1 MSLTLERVFSCA
13 AAVFSF
19 REDEPHQE
27 HSFFAD
33 LYETYR
39 RQYERMRTADFS
51 PVHDLARAANRL
63 TAPVQHLVHE
73 GLNTAE
79 SSGQYVYDTLVP
91 YQVEERL
98 SAVREATYAQI
109 TEAWNSVKN
118 IRERLETARF
128 LSHRRQAL
136 QQQLKGYRVM
146 LHRMLENSHA
156 ADIPR
161 QQMAILMRRITE
173 CNESLEGLEKRAQ
186 SAFVQATGFAMKNL
200 APFLPTAEEPRRFA
214 TYSTDPL
221 LGIATYP
228 LGFHLFI
235 LALTEIP
242 LRTMLYR
249 RGFVKKR
256 IGPVSYYYHP
266 GAAGDSLDGS
276 RSFSFDSATNGNSM
290 DDMSDTSS
298 SSSSS
303 DNEVIPI
310 VFVHGI
316 GIGLISYMPLIDAL
330 LKTGRPLFLPEIP
343 YVSGFRPWQSPNAV
357 LSPQVVTSTLSAML
371 ASHGFLRATFSGHSY
386 GTSWLSYMCKYA
398 EHAVASLMFIDPIC
412 FCLHA
417 PRLTKSFVYARPDP
431 GTISYIVRTDVIVN
445 WTIQR
450 SFPWAWIIL
459 FTEQIRVPTTVFL
472 SEKDALVPS
481 VKVESYLSD
490 HQVPM
495 CDFKPDMKMDHFESK
510 SVVNGCVFRGD
521 GHGGWT
527 ERPDGYVPVLAMAA
541 EILCQRASR
550 SRRRDD

>member
-1 MSLTLERVFSCA
+1 
-13 AAVFSF
+13 
-19 REDEPHQE
+19 
-27 HSFFAD
+27 
-33 LYETYR
+33 
-39 RQYERMRTADFS
+39 MRAADFS
-51 PVHDLARAANRL
+51 PVQDLANRL
-63 TAPVQHLVHE
+63 AAPVQHFVHE
-73 GLNTAE
+73 GLHTAE

-91 YQVEERL
+91 SQVEERLNFVRQATHQVEERL
-98 SAVREATYAQI
+98 SLVRQATYAQI

-118 IRERLETARF
+118 MRERLETARF
-128 LSHRRQAL
+128 LSHRRHSL

-173 CNESLEGLEKRAQ
+173 CNEALEGLEKRAQ
-186 SAFVQATGFAMKNL
+186 SAFVQATGFARKNL
-200 APFLPTAEEPRRFA
+200 AAFLPTVEEPRRFA
-214 TYSTDPL
+214 TYSADPL

-242 LRTMLYR
+242 LRAMLYG

-266 GAAGDSLDGS
+266 GAAGDSLDDE
-276 RSFSFDSATNGNSM
+276 RSFSFDPAPNNSNI
-290 DDMSDTSS
+290 DDISDTSS
-298 SSSSS
+298 SSSS
-303 DNEVIPI
+303 DHEVIPI

-398 EHAVASLMFIDPIC
+398 EHAVASLQFIDPIC

-417 PRLTKSFVYARPDP
+417 PRLTKSFVYTRPDP
-431 GTISYIVRTDVIVN
+431 GTISYIIRTDVVVN

-481 VKVESYLSD
+481 VKVDSYLRD

-510 SVVNGCVFRGD
+510 SVVNGCIFRGD

-527 ERPDGYVPVLAMAA
+527 ERPNGYVPVIAMSA

-550 SRRRDD
+550 SRRPDS

>member
-1 MSLTLERVFSCA
+1 
-13 AAVFSF
+13 
-19 REDEPHQE
+19 
-27 HSFFAD
+27 
-33 LYETYR
+33 
-39 RQYERMRTADFS
+39 MRSPDFS
-51 PVHDLARAANRL
+51 PVHDLATRL
-63 TAPVQHLVHE
+63 ATPVQHLVQE
-73 GLNTAE
+73 GLHTAE
-79 SSGQYVYDTLVP
+79 SSGQYVYESLMPT
-91 YQVEERL
+91 QVEERL
-98 SAVREATYAQI
+98 SAVGQATYAQI
-109 TEAWNSVKN
+109 VEAWNSVKN

-173 CNESLEGLEKRAQ
+173 CNEALQGIESRAQ
-186 SAFVQATGFAMKNL
+186 SAFVQATGFARKNL
-200 APFLPTAEEPRRFA
+200 ATLLPARKEPRRFA
-214 TYSTDPL
+214 TYSADPL

-228 LGFHLFI
+228 LGFHLLI
-235 LALTEIP
+235 LTLTEIP
-242 LRTMLYR
+242 LRVLLFR

-256 IGPVSYYYHP
+256 IGPVSYYFHP
-266 GAAGDSLDGS
+266 GSAAESAGDVPLSYSDSDDLSDGS
-276 RSFSFDSATNGNSM
+276 ST
-290 DDMSDTSS
+290 DD
-298 SSSSS
+298 
-303 DNEVIPI
+303 NIPI

-316 GIGLISYMPLIDAL
+316 GIGLIAYMPLLDAL
-330 LKTGRPLFLPEIP
+330 LKTGRTLFLPEIP

-371 ASHGFLRATFSGHSY
+371 ASHGFLRATFVGHSY

-417 PRLTKSFVYARPDP
+417 PRLTKSFVYTRPDP

-450 SFPWAWIIL
+450 SFPWAWIVL
-459 FTEQIRVPTTVFL
+459 FTEQIKVPTTVFL
-472 SEKDALVPS
+472 SEKDALVPCN
-481 VKVESYLSD
+481 KVVSYLRGR
-490 HQVPM
+490 QVPFR
-495 CDFKPDMKMDHFESK
+495 DFDKHMSMDHFESDA
-510 SVVNGCVFRGD
+510 VVNGCIFRGD

-527 ERPDGYVPVLAMAA
+527 EKPTAYIPVLVAAA

-550 SRRRDD
+550 IRNQQD